1 MAEVCYE
8 IGARLELPWMI
19 QQVTALPV
27 KDSWQAQARETFRD
41 DIERQQMALTA
52 SVMKMESGARDT
64 AGRVDQWLKHHESMH
79 KRWCRL
85 INEVDSGAQGGF
97 PLFAVAVRELV
108 DLAESNSEV

>member
-1 MAEVCYE
+1 MEFRPTSIPDVVLLVPKVFGDE
-8 IGARLELPWMI
+8 RGFFL
-19 QQVTALPV
+19 
-27 KDSWQAQARETFRD
+27 ETFRD